1 MILRMKA
8 RDRWSGWVEAWW
20 RSGLT
25 AKAFAAE
32 HGLNESTLR
41 YNARLLRR
49 AQPSVER
56 AAEAGA
62 LKLARVEVV
71 RSHPVDTP
79 IELEFGGA
87 RVVVRRGFDRETL
100 SELLDLLG
108 ARR

>member
-1 MILRMKA
+1 MACMTA
-8 RDRWSGWVEAWW
+8 RERWSGWVEAWW

-49 AQPSVER
+49 DQAGAGRAQ
-56 AAEAGA
+56 EAGA

-71 RSHPVDTP
+71 RTHAVEAP
-79 IELEFGGA
+79 IELQLGEA

>member
-1 MILRMKA
+1 MTA
-8 RDRWSGWVEAWW
+8 RERWSGWVEAWW

-32 HGLNESTLR
+32 HGLNDSTLR

-49 AQPSVER
+49 DQAGAGRAQ
-56 AAEAGA
+56 EAGA

-79 IELEFGGA
+79 IELELGGA

-100 SELLDLLG
+100 GELLDLLG